1 MTTRRAVD
9 FSDTGRAGAIP
20 AAARG
25 AAGAVMVESLPK
37 YVKANNEHVI
47 KDTNGSYIVL
57 GRDRNASRLSGLG
70 HTHGSARI
78 DLVVG
83 RMSAHEPPIKG
94 HDGEGNILFVDN
106 SFEKDAARIYISQ
119 KANIDDYFDLKSGTV
134 GMSRTRSGIGVKAD
148 AVRIIGREGIKLVTR
163 PEPKNS
169 MGGLIER
176 VAGIDLIAGNDD
188 TDLQP
193 MVKGNNLIR
202 TLESMQTSI
211 GKLNGIV
218 TGILIE
224 QMQLNAAISIH
235 THEGVTSAGMVV
247 KTIPSIDIQP
257 VAGKVA
263 YGHLSKGILPLMI
276 HRITSPFIN
285 FNNLMPFGRNY
296 ILSRYN
302 NTN

>member
-9 FSDTGRAGAIP
+9 FSDTGRARPIP
-20 AAARG
+20 TGARG
-25 AAGAVMVESLPK
+25 AAGAVMIESLPE

-57 GRDRNASRLSGLG
+57 GRDRPGSRISGMG
-70 HTHGSARI
+70 HTHAAARI
-78 DLVVG
+78 DMVVG
-83 RMSAHEPPIKG
+83 RVSAENPPVKG
-94 HDGEGNILFVDN
+94 QDESGNKIYVDN

-119 KANIDDYFDLKSGTV
+119 KANIDDYFNLKPGKV
-134 GMSRTRSGIGVKAD
+134 GMSRVRSGIGLKAD
-148 AVRIIGREGIKLVTR
+148 AVRIMGREGIKLVTR
-163 PEPKNS
+163 PEPFNS
-169 MGGLIER
+169 MGGEITK
-176 VAGIDLIAGNDD
+176 VGGIDLIAGNDD

-193 MVKGNNLIR
+193 LVKGDNLVR
-202 TLESMQTSI
+202 TLEDMQTSI

-218 TGILIE
+218 TAILID
-224 QMQLNAAISIH
+224 QLKLNTAISIH

-247 KTIPSIDIQP
+247 KTAPSIDIQP
-257 VAGKVA
+257 VAA
-263 YGHLSKGILPLMI
+263 SAAIGHLQRGLIPLML
-276 HRITSPFIN
+276 HRVSAPFIN